1 MRIRLRENRPENPEV
16 ISFIFDLGGQ
26 PFSYIP
32 GQYLYYTL
40 DDLAFPDNRGKQRHF
55 TISSS
60 PTEKGMVMFTTR
72 MRGSGFK
79 ETLRHAA
86 PGYELSCGTPM
97 GQFALPPGQGQHVFI
112 AGGIG
117 ITPFR
122 SMLCYSADQ
131 GNPLQATLFY
141 FNHSESDIIFG
152 EELENMPGRLPGFKL
167 VHVISRPQAGWKG
180 EQGKL
185 DEALL
190 RKYVKD
196 LTGTVFWLSGPP
208 SMVTS
213 YAEILNQTGIS
224 QKAIHMD
231 RFVGY

>member
-1 MRIRLRENRPENPEV
+1 MRIRLREIRPENTEV
-16 ISFIFDLGGQ
+16 LSFIFDLGGQ
-26 PFSYIP
+26 ALSYIP

-40 DDLAFPDNRGKQRHF
+40 DDLAFPDDRGKQRHF

-60 PTEKGMVMFTTR
+60 PTEKGILMFTTR

-79 ETLRHAA
+79 ETLRHAG

-97 GQFALPPGQGQHVFI
+97 GQFVLPLDQGQHVFI

-122 SMLCYSADQ
+122 SMLRCSADQ
-131 GNPLQATLFY
+131 GNPLRATLFY
-141 FNHSESDIIFG
+141 FNHSESDIIFR
-152 EELENMPGRLPGFKL
+152 EELENIPGRLPTFKL
-167 VHVISRPQAGWKG
+167 VHVISRPEGGWKG

-185 DEALL
+185 EEALL
-190 RKYVKD
+190 RKYQKD

-208 SMVTS
+208 PMVSS
-213 YAEILNQTGIS
+213 YAEILTEMGIS
-224 QKAIHMD
+224 QKVIHID